1 MAHPGR
7 IVVVSADIGAGH
19 DRAAD
24 ELAERLRGRGFEV
37 DRLNLLHLL
46 PAPVHRVVR
55 ETYRGVL
62 NRFPWGYHL
71 LFRLTSRSRTSV
83 RAIRLL
89 TRPFRARI
97 RRRIPPDTRAVVTTY
112 PFANQILGPLRRRGW
127 LGVPV
132 LTYVTDL
139 VVHPTW
145 LAPGVDVYCT
155 VRHAELRHDC
165 GGDVAVVHP
174 LVSRAF
180 AGAGGLDRWQAR
192 QRFGLPADGVF
203 ALIVAGSWG
212 AGEVAATTAE
222 VESTGVRPVVV
233 CGRNRALR
241 RRLSGAG
248 RHVLGWVDDMPS
260 LMRAVDVVVE
270 NAGGLT
276 CQEALAAGVP
286 VVTYRPIPGHGRANA
301 AILARSGLTR
311 WASTPEQLGPVLA
324 AVVGAG
330 RPAPTRGGPTPE
342 DPAGARG
349 GATPEDPA
357 GARGGATPEDPAGL
371 VAEAARSAAPAGPA
385 DRGRRPLLDPV
396 GDAVAVVAA
405 LLQSSGGL
413 R

>member
-1 MAHPGR
+1 MEHPGR

-24 ELAERLRGRGFEV
+24 ELAARLRGRGFEV

-46 PAPVHRVVR
+46 PGPVHRAVR

-62 NRFPWGYHL
+62 HRLPWSYHL

-83 RAIRLL
+83 RAIRVLL
-89 TRPFRARI
+89 RPFRARI
-97 RRRIPPDTRAVVTTY
+97 RRRIPPDTRAVVSTY
-112 PFANQILGPLRRRGW
+112 PFANQLLGPLRRRGR
-127 LGVPV
+127 LRVPV

-155 VRHAELRHDC
+155 VRHAELRRPDEV
-165 GGDVAVVHP
+165 DVTLVEP

-180 AGAGGLDRWQAR
+180 AGGDKVDRGRAR
-192 QRFGLPADGVF
+192 QRFGLPQDGVL

-212 AGEVAATTAE
+212 AGAVAATAAE
-222 VESTGVRPVVV
+222 VGSTGVRPVVV
-233 CGRNRALR
+233 CGRNRALY

-248 RHVLGWVDDMPS
+248 RHVLGWVDDMPA

-286 VVTYRPIPGHGRANA
+286 VVTYRPLPGHGRANA
-301 AILARSGLTR
+301 TILARSGLTR
-311 WASTPEQLGPVLA
+311 WAGTPEQLGPVLA
-324 AVVGAG
+324 AVVGADP
-330 RPAPTRGGPTPE
+330 PAAPRDGPP
-342 DPAGARG
+342 
-349 GATPEDPA
+349 
-357 GARGGATPEDPAGL
+357 PEDPAGL
-371 VAEAARSAAPAGPA
+371 VAAAARRAAPAGPA
-385 DRGRRPLLDPV
+385 EPERRPLLDPV

-405 LLQSSGGL
+405 LLQSTGGL

>member
-1 MAHPGR
+1 MEHPGR
-7 IVVVSADIGAGH
+7 IVVISADIGAGH

-24 ELAERLRGRGFEV
+24 ELAARLRGRGFEV

-46 PAPVHRVVR
+46 PGPLHRAVR

-62 NRFPWGYHL
+62 DRLPWGYHL

-83 RAIRLL
+83 RAIRALM
-89 TRPFRARI
+89 RPFRARI

-112 PFANQILGPLRRRGW
+112 PFANQLLGPLRRRGR

-155 VRHAELRHDC
+155 VRHAELRRPD
-165 GGDVAVVHP
+165 DVDVTVVQP
-174 LVSRAF
+174 LVSPAF
-180 AGAGGLDRWQAR
+180 ADGGAVDRRRAR
-192 QRFGLPADGVF
+192 QRFGLPQDAAL

-222 VESTGVRPVVV
+222 VGSTGLQPVVV
-233 CGRNRALR
+233 CGRNRTLY
-241 RRLSGAG
+241 RRLHGAG
-248 RHVLGWVDDMPS
+248 WHVLGWVDDMPA

-276 CQEALAAGVP
+276 CQEALVAGVP
-286 VVTYRPIPGHGRANA
+286 VVTYRPLPGHGRANA
-301 AILARSGLTR
+301 TILARSGLTR
-311 WASTPEQLGPVLA
+311 WAGTPDQLGPVLA
-324 AVVGAG
+324 AVVGTAPPAAAG
-330 RPAPTRGGPTPE
+330 DGPPP
-342 DPAGARG
+342 D
-349 GATPEDPA
+349 
-357 GARGGATPEDPAGL
+357 DPAGL
-371 VAEAARSAAPAGPA
+371 VVEAARRAAPAGPA
-385 DRGRRPLLDPV
+385 EPERRSLLDPV

-405 LLQSSGGL
+405 LLQSTGGL